1 MNTVI
6 KSTISFGGFH
16 NNEATGCVL
25 TAASSFLHPAQFH
38 RGQRLLIGNDFGLTQ
53 LMQIW

>member
-25 TAASSFLHPAQFH
+25 AAASSFLHPAQFH